1 MIKIFQIIIILL
13 ILYIFIVSNIIN
25 TLFQSIL
32 GRLMIFMFIIIMTLI
47 NKTLGFIFAC
57 YLLVC
62 FNEVLVSNFI
72 PFHNQNVENYFKS
85 TPTESNPNDFYIITE
100 KINIEQLLQPK
111 KSIDLF
117 FFPMNNYNKEPK
129 PFSF

>member
-1 MIKIFQIIIILL
+1 
-13 ILYIFIVSNIIN
+13 
-25 TLFQSIL
+25 
-32 GRLMIFMFIIIMTLI
+32 MTSI

-57 YLLVC
+57 YLLVY
-62 FNEVLVSNFI
+62 FNEVIVSNLI
-72 PFHNQNVENYFKS
+72 PFHNQNVENYYTS
-85 TPTESNPNDFYIITE
+85 SPTESSPTDFDIITE

-117 FFPMNNYNKEPK
+117 FFPINKYNKEPK